1 MTLKQLGLATM
12 FAGAATASVARTT
25 MAVAKDPNC
34 GCYAAWAAIME
45 QASAVRGTFLA
56 ATWAVA

>member
-1 MTLKQLGLATM
+1 MTLKHLGIATM
-12 FAGAATASVARTT
+12 FAGAATASVARTA

-45 QASAVRGTFLA
+45 QSGAVRGTFLA
-56 ATWAVA
+56 ATGAAA

>member
-1 MTLKQLGLATM
+1 MTLKHLGLATM

-34 GCYAAWAAIME
+34 GCYAAWAARLLPI
-45 QASAVRGTFLA
+45 R
-56 ATWAVA
+56 